1 MGYIIKK
8 VETKELE
15 NAFSLIWN
23 TFSEFIAPDYTEEA
37 VVNFRVNFIENEDF
51 KECFKNGNQIMYG
64 AYLKERLV
72 GVISIKENKFVSCFF
87 VDKEHHR
94 NGIATMLFNHMVSK
108 LKQKHV
114 DKITLNASPYAVP
127 FYRAIGFKDLDEQ
140 QEYKGILYTPMEFI
154 L

>member
-23 TFSEFIAPDYTEEA
+23 TFSEFIAQDYTEEA

-64 AYLKERLV
+64 AYLNLYPA
-72 GVISIKENKFVSCFF
+72 FLWT
-87 VDKEHHR
+87 R
-94 NGIATMLFNHMVSK
+94 NIIEMV
-108 LKQKHV
+108 LQQCYL
-114 DKITLNASPYAVP
+114 IIWYLN
-127 FYRAIGFKDLDEQ
+127 
-140 QEYKGILYTPMEFI
+140 
-154 L
+154 

>member
-1 MGYIIKK
+1 
-8 VETKELE
+8 
-15 NAFSLIWN
+15 
-23 TFSEFIAPDYTEEA
+23 
-37 VVNFRVNFIENEDF
+37 
-51 KECFKNGNQIMYG
+51 
-64 AYLKERLV
+64 
-72 GVISIKENKFVSCFF
+72 
-87 VDKEHHR
+87 
-94 NGIATMLFNHMVSK
+94 MVSK